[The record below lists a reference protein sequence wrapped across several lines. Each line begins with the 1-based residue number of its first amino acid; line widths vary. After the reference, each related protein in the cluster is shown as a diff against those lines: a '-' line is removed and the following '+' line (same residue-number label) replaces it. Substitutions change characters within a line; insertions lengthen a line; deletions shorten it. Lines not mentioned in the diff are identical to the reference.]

1 MIDGPSWQSLCV
13 SRVCTRSTSTRLQI
27 FRKESPTQMINAAF
41 QFGFWC
47 EMIYLLPGS
56 IPPDDLST
64 DYCEKWGEEWIVAV
78 SRTIHWVHWSCNQ
91 TESTE
96 IEKYHLNISQSSL
109 DLLISLY
116 CVGKDGKVSELL
128 KVSTSRRPIAQW
140 CSVPQKLGKLWT
152 SRSLVSLVTSMDTA
166 SYCNGK

>member
-1 MIDGPSWQSLCV
+1 MIDGPSWQSLFV

-47 EMIYLLPGS
+47 DAMIYLLPGS

-78 SRTIHWVHWSCNQ
+78 SRIHWVHWVHFAMVREHWDWKIS
-91 TESTE
+91 
-96 IEKYHLNISQSSL
+96 SQSSL
-109 DLLISLY
+109 DLLY
-116 CVGKDGKVSELL
+116 CVGKVSELL

-166 SYCNGK
+166 TYCNRK